1 MRVELKHKLALGFLC
16 VAGVSL
22 ALPPLLS
29 SLGVPAWGAFF
40 AALGVSVAVASVVA
54 PRITRNVVALR
65 RCTDRIRHGDL
76 TASVELASGRRYPD
90 ETVDLARSVRG
101 MLEDLCSLVALI
113 QSASEEVSQSARD
126 LEGSTQELDAA
137 HRAIAS
143 TVESV
148 ALGAERQ
155 RQVVDGTSARI
166 REVADAIRASAGAAR
181 ETFDLTA
188 EARQRATSGGDV
200 SRLGIAEMQK
210 LFERVEGVGQR
221 AFRLEEKI
229 RSVHRITEMIT
240 SVAEKTHL
248 LSLNA
253 SIEAARAGEAGRG
266 FSVVA
271 EEIRKLAESATGSAD
286 QIAEL
291 VRQLETESE
300 GIAGSMRSIG
310 EGIRRGR
317 EDLDTI
323 SGSLEQIQAAV
334 DSAARRSEEIVQQ
347 ADRQAGEIEATVSE
361 VDAIRDVTG
370 ENVRATEAVRRELAQ
385 QIESMER
392 TVGQA
397 ARLSQTAARLDQVA
411 RRFRTRS

>member
-1 MRVELKHKLALGFLC
+1 MRIELKHKLALGFLC

-29 SLGVPAWGAFF
+29 SFGVPAWGALF
-40 AALGVSVAVASVVA
+40 AALGVSVAVASAMA
-54 PRITRNVVALR
+54 PRITRNVIALR

-76 TASVELASGRRYPD
+76 TATVDLSSGRFFPD

-113 QSASEEVSQSARD
+113 QSASEDVSESARE
-126 LEGSTQELDAA
+126 LEGSTQQLDTA

-143 TVESV
+143 TVDSV
-148 ALGAERQ
+148 AVGAERQ
-155 RQVVDGTSARI
+155 RQVVDGASARI
-166 REVADAIRASAGAAR
+166 REVAEAIRASAGAAR

-210 LFERVEGVGQR
+210 LFERVEGAGQR

-229 RSVHRITEMIT
+229 RSVHRITDLIA

-271 EEIRKLAESATGSAD
+271 EEIRKLAESATRSAE

-291 VRQLETESE
+291 MRQLETESV

-310 EGIRRGR
+310 DGIRRGR

-334 DSAARRSEEIVQQ
+334 DLAARRSEDIVQQ
-347 ADRQAGEIEATVSE
+347 SDHQAGLVEATVGE
-361 VDAIRDVTG
+361 VDAIRDVTR
-370 ENVRATEAVRRELAQ
+370 ENVRATEAVRHELAQ
-385 QIESMER
+385 QIESMQR
-392 TVGQA
+392 AVGQA
-397 ARLSQTAARLDQVA
+397 ARLSETAARLDQVA
-411 RRFRTRS
+411 RRFRTKS